1 MGKRTHELGAHDLS
15 QKTVAFPSQ
24 TTLSPLPGL
33 ALVSS
38 LGLVQG
44 QAESP
49 GYPLPA
55 HGTAVMEVAECGQR
69 FCARLG
75 CPHVPNAT
83 RNPQYRME
91 VVMGRQEA
99 RGCGHSTL
107 SSLRIL
113 NLTLTSNHESTSIN
127 IGG

>member
-1 MGKRTHELGAHDLS
+1 MGKRTHQLGARDLS
-15 QKTVAFPSQ
+15 LKTLEFPSQ

-44 QAESP
+44 QAEQL

-55 HGTAVMEVAECGQR
+55 HGTAATEVAERGQR

-75 CPHVPNAT
+75 CPRVPNAT
-83 RNPQYRME
+83 RSPQYRME
-91 VVMGRQEA
+91 LVMGRQEGWPGA
-99 RGCGHSTL
+99 ADIQH
-107 SSLRIL
+107 
-113 NLTLTSNHESTSIN
+113 
-127 IGG
+127 